1 MGFDSELGK
10 QFDAYCF
17 ELSNVLV
24 DTEAESPQVQDGIE
38 NELARIVG
46 GYAAS
51 PADLDEVDISP
62 GQLFWRN
69 EELVGALAGAEG
81 NNGRVLDYKHGVWDL
96 GLLPFLVQLFL
107 PLEDLPVVGEAAVA
121 DIQGFSCFED
131 RFHGLFI
138 LATKVRTYKGKIRC
152 EKAQSRIA
160 LCVLRKPAVKPP
172 AKY

>member
-1 MGFDSELGK
+1 M
-10 QFDAYCF
+10 
-17 ELSNVLV
+17 
-24 DTEAESPQVQDGIE
+24 
-38 NELARIVG
+38 ARIVG

-81 NNGRVLDYKHGVWDL
+81 DNRRVLDYKHGVWDL

-107 PLEDLPVVGEAAVA
+107 PLEDLPVVGKATVA

-138 LATKVRTYKGKIRC
+138 LTTKARIHKGEISC
-152 EKAQSRIA
+152 EKTESRIS
-160 LCVLRKPAVKPP
+160 
-172 AKY
+172 